1 MFGDLLAVLVAT
13 VRLGPVQAQGT
24 AQLAEGRAPAA
35 GVLQV
40 TECAAAAA
48 PRLVERAGAD
58 PWWAIRTAFG
68 AWIGTTRP
76 EAVLADAAPGCGP
89 AMQAARPFLG
99 GN

>member
-1 MFGDLLAVLVAT
+1 MFGDLLAFLVSIF
-13 VRLGPVQAQGT
+13 LLQPLQAEMT
-24 AQLAEGRAPAA
+24 SRLAEGRAPAA
-35 GVLQV
+35 VVLQV

>member
-1 MFGDLLAVLVAT
+1 
-13 VRLGPVQAQGT
+13 
-24 AQLAEGRAPAA
+24 
-35 GVLQV
+35 
-40 TECAAAAA
+40 
-48 PRLVERAGAD
+48 VERAGAD

-68 AWIGTTRP
+68 AWIGTIRP